1 MSKEKKLLIDYF
13 PPLRDKA
20 EEETTPDYLN
30 YISDIIDKSH
40 QTLLMEQ
47 SPYYKILNIFN
58 IKLFNTSCNRFPLV
72 LNKKVIFSLYSSRP
86 F

>member
-30 YISDIIDKSH
+30 YISDTIDQSH
-40 QTLLMEQ
+40 QT
-47 SPYYKILNIFN
+47 PPK
-58 IKLFNTSCNRFPLV
+58 R
-72 LNKKVIFSLYSSRP
+72 
-86 F
+86 

>member
-30 YISDIIDKSH
+30 YISDTIDQSH

-58 IKLFNTSCNRFPLV
+58 TKKPLG
-72 LNKKVIFSLYSSRP
+72 LDDIQNIFSEVKNPRDS
-86 F
+86 